1 MGRIARVVPKVIFSG
16 FICLG
21 IISLA
26 LNTSLDAS
34 PPENVDIFDTAKN
47 VWLPIILN
55 GPALP
60 PPPVH
65 LTAAATDAEG
75 HDINYEWRVTD
86 GVLSNIDS
94 NQADWTLPPGP
105 GLHIAYVLAS
115 DAHGGYTEKRVIVST
130 DDIGTQPVLI
140 GGPDIVAPPA
150 PDVPGSILRGL
161 LRQRVTYED
170 PGSDFGLGTRVV
182 NVPNLWARAFD
193 TATSDVLSPVVQADA
208 KGDVAIPKVPAGI
221 DPGFECSFDAGAT
234 FFECSFGATSN
245 PYNNITGERA
255 LTDYIGVDFTDSGSQ
270 QGLWLF
276 GHVTQEDATGC
287 GTRNY
292 FFDKD
297 VTASVRL
304 TDAEGNPIGPDR
316 RWDVNRFGDYYIPT
330 QLAPEERPLAA
341 LVNIECEG
349 ISISRAVTLP
359 TYVND
364 PSSDFDDAA
373 FVDFH
378 LLNHAPEVTLLTASL
393 DGEVIASLLPPGP
406 PRPSDGIE
414 DPERFLSYKGLDSR
428 KGACE
433 YYRAIGGVSG
443 CDADGNMIGGVTFD
457 RWKQQH
463 GMAPYNTGTE
473 FEATFVNKVDL
484 NLTRNHHGIRVGDDH
499 LAFYVCN
506 HLGPT
511 DESQAAVDVAIDNAV
526 AGRNLVACV
535 AMDYS
540 VSPGVNGD
548 RPFIKY
554 FIFGPSGELLPSVNL
569 DGRREKFVPGVCVA
583 CHGGE
588 HYAGSYPEDGSGVAN
603 VGASYLPFDIDNYAF
618 SSESGLRK
626 EDQLAEIRQLNQLLL
641 ESNPTQGMIALITA
655 WYAGGGDAPDETYV
669 PPSYA
674 TTATDTAYYRNV
686 IKPYCRTCHVAYGGS
701 FNSEDKD
708 TFYDGHLFGNICGG
722 DDQPYR
728 DNSMPNSLVTYD
740 RMATLGG
747 TEAFMEYF
755 NFPGFDKECNPPTPS
770 EIWPPN

>member
-1 MGRIARVVPKVIFSG
+1 MI
-16 FICLG
+16 
-21 IISLA
+21 
-26 LNTSLDAS
+26 
-34 PPENVDIFDTAKN
+34 
-47 VWLPIILN
+47 
-55 GPALP
+55 
-60 PPPVH
+60 PPVVH
-65 LTAAATDAEG
+65 LAAVATDAEG
-75 HDINYEWRVTD
+75 HDIHYEWRVTD
-86 GVLSNIDS
+86 GALSKIDGD
-94 NQADWTLPPGP
+94 QTDWTLPPGP
-105 GLHIAYVLAS
+105 GLHIAYVLAG
-115 DAHGGYTEKRVIVST
+115 DGHGGYTEKRVIVST
-130 DDIGTQPVLI
+130 DELKTPPALI

-150 PDVPGSILRGL
+150 ADVPGSILRGL
-161 LRQRVTYED
+161 LRQRVYYED
-170 PGSDFGLGTRVV
+170 PSDEFGLSSRVV
-182 NVPNLWARAFD
+182 HVPNLWARAFD
-193 TATSDVLSPVVQADA
+193 YATGDVLSPVVQADV
-208 KGDVAIPKVPAGI
+208 KGDVAIPKVPAGL

-234 FFECSFGATSN
+234 FFECGFGSTGK
-245 PYNNITGERA
+245 PDITGERA
-255 LTDYIGVDFTDSGSQ
+255 LVDYIGIDFTNEDSQG
-270 QGLWLF
+270 GLWLV

-297 VTASVRL
+297 VTASVRV
-304 TDAEGNPIGPDR
+304 TDVAGNPIGPDR
-316 RWDVNRFGDYYIPT
+316 RWDVSRYGDYYVPT
-330 QLAPEERPLAA
+330 QLSPAERPLAA
-341 LVNIECEG
+341 LVNIECQG
-349 ISISRAVTLP
+349 LTITRAVTL
-359 TYVND
+359 TASITNTDY
-364 PSSDFDDAA
+364 DDAS

-378 LLNHAPEVTLLTASL
+378 LLNHAPAVMSLTASL
-393 DGEVIASLLPPGP
+393 NGEVIASLLPPGP
-406 PRPSDGIE
+406 PKPSDGIE

-443 CDADGNMIGGVTFD
+443 CAADGTLIGRVTFD

-506 HLGPT
+506 HLGPA
-511 DESQAAVDVAIDNAV
+511 DESQAAVDIAIDNAV

-603 VGASYLPFDIDNYAF
+603 VGASYLPFDVDNYAF
-618 SSESGLRK
+618 SSQDGLRK
-626 EDQLAEIRQLNQLLL
+626 GDQLAEIRRLNQLLL
-641 ESNPTQGMIALITA
+641 ESNPTQGMVDLITA
-655 WYAGGGDAPDETYV
+655 WYAGGGDAPDESYV
-669 PPSYA
+669 PLSY
-674 TTATDTAYYRNV
+674 TTTVTDTTYYRNV

-708 TFYDGHLFGNICGG
+708 TFY
-722 DDQPYR
+722 
-728 DNSMPNSLVTYD
+728 
-740 RMATLGG
+740 
-747 TEAFMEYF
+747 
-755 NFPGFDKECNPPTPS
+755 
-770 EIWPPN
+770 